1 MNVKEQKQKMNF
13 DFSRKSLGSIIVL
26 SGPSGVGKSTIIKKV
41 RERMPELRFSV
52 SCTTRPM
59 RKGEVNDVDYHFLS
73 KDEFMLRREAGDFI
87 ESAEVFANCYGTLKS
102 EVMSIAENGENV
114 VLDIDVQG
122 ALQIMEKA
130 ENDSMLAK
138 EVEFIFIV
146 PPSLDELE
154 RRLRSRAT
162 DSEEQ
167 ITLRLGKAA
176 HELSFW
182 QKYEWLIVN
191 DDADNAAEKLY
202 QLIKNFS
209 CAVKKH

>member
-1 MNVKEQKQKMNF
+1 MNL
-13 DFSRKSLGSIIVL
+13 DFSSKVLGSIIVL

-41 RERMPELRFSV
+41 REKMPDLRFSV
-52 SCTTRPM
+52 SCTTRSP
-59 RKGEVNDVDYHFLS
+59 RNGETPDVDYHFLS
-73 KDEFMLRREAGDFI
+73 KDEFLRCREAGDFI
-87 ESAEVFANCYGTLKS
+87 ESAEVFANYYGTLKS

-130 ENDSMLAK
+130 ENDPMLAK

-146 PPSLDELE
+146 PPSMDELE

-182 QKYEWLIVN
+182 EKYEWLIVN
-191 DDADNAAEKLY
+191 DDADAAAEKLY
-202 QLIKNFS
+202 WLIRNFN
-209 CAVKKH
+209 CAVKKR

>member
-1 MNVKEQKQKMNF
+1 
-13 DFSRKSLGSIIVL
+13 
-26 SGPSGVGKSTIIKKV
+26 
-41 RERMPELRFSV
+41 
-52 SCTTRPM
+52 M
-59 RKGEVNDVDYHFLS
+59 RKGLLFIISGPAGSGKGTVVKKILEKHPDVKLSISMTTRAPRPIETPDVDYHFLS
-73 KDEFMLRREAGDFI
+73 KDEFLRRRAAGDFI
-87 ESAEVFANCYGTLKS
+87 ESAEVFANYYGTLKS

-130 ENDSMLAK
+130 ENDPMLAK

-146 PPSLDELE
+146 PPSMDELE

-182 QKYEWLIVN
+182 EKYEWLIVN
-191 DDADNAAEKLY
+191 DDADAAAEKLY
-202 QLIKNFS
+202 WLIRNFN
-209 CAVKKH
+209 CAVKKR

>member
-1 MNVKEQKQKMNF
+1 MNL
-13 DFSRKSLGSIIVL
+13 DFSSKPLGSIIVL

-41 RERMPELRFSV
+41 REKMPDLRFSV

-59 RKGEVNDVDYHFLS
+59 RNGETPDVDYHFLS
-73 KDEFMLRREAGDFI
+73 KEEFLRRREAGDFI
-87 ESAEVFANCYGTLKS
+87 ESAEVFANFYGTLKS
-102 EVMSIAENGENV
+102 EVMSIAEKGENV

-122 ALQIMEKA
+122 ALQIMDKA
-130 ENDSMLAK
+130 KNDPMLAK

-146 PPSLDELE
+146 SPSIAELE

-167 ITLRLGKAA
+167 ISLRLGKAA

-182 QKYEWLIVN
+182 EKYEWLIVN
-191 DDADNAAEKLY
+191 DNADDAADKLY
-202 QLIKNFS
+202 NLINNFA
-209 CAVKKH
+209 CAVRKR

>member
-1 MNVKEQKQKMNF
+1 MSEII
-13 DFSRKSLGSIIVL
+13 DFSGKTLGSIIVL

-41 RERMPELRFSV
+41 RERMPDLRFSV

-59 RKGEVNDVDYHFLS
+59 RNGETADVDYHFLS
-73 KDEFMLRREAGDFI
+73 REEFLRRREAGDFI

-122 ALQIMEKA
+122 ALQIMDKA
-130 ENDSMLAK
+130 ASDPMLAK

-146 PPSLDELE
+146 PPSMEELE

-182 QKYEWLIVN
+182 QKYSWLIVN
-191 DDADNAAEKLY
+191 DDADIAAEKLY

-209 CAVKKH
+209 CAVKKR

>member
-1 MNVKEQKQKMNF
+1 MEKI
-13 DFSRKSLGSIIVL
+13 DFSAKSPGSIIVL

-41 RERMPELRFSV
+41 REKMPELRFSV

-59 RKGEVNDVDYHFLS
+59 RQGEVADVDYHFLS
-73 KDEFMLRREAGDFI
+73 REEFIRRRENGDFI
-87 ESAEVFANCYGTLKS
+87 ESADVFANCYGTLKS
-102 EVMSIAENGENV
+102 EVMSIAGNGENV

-122 ALQIMEKA
+122 ALQIMDKA
-130 ENDSMLAK
+130 ANDPALAK

-146 PPSLDELE
+146 PPSMEELE

-167 ITLRLGKAA
+167 ITLRLSKAA

-182 QKYEWLIVN
+182 RKYEWLIVN
-191 DDADNAAEKLY
+191 DDADSAAERLY
-202 QLIKNFS
+202 WMIKNFS
-209 CAVKKH
+209 LAVKKY

>member
-1 MNVKEQKQKMNF
+1 M
-13 DFSRKSLGSIIVL
+13 RHVL
-26 SGPSGVGKSTIIKKV
+26 LAVSGPSGVGKGTVVKKLIKKRTDV
-41 RERMPELRFSV
+41 VESI
-52 SCTTRPM
+52 SCTTRAP
-59 RKGEVNDVDYHFLS
+59 REGEVHGREYYFLS
-73 KDEFMLRREAGDFI
+73 KDEFLRRREAGDFI
-87 ESAEVFANCYGTLKS
+87 ESAEVFANYYGTLKS

-130 ENDSMLAK
+130 ENDPMLAK

-146 PPSLDELE
+146 PPSMDELE

-182 QKYEWLIVN
+182 EKYEWLIVN
-191 DDADNAAEKLY
+191 DDADAAAEKLY
-202 QLIKNFS
+202 WLIRNFN
-209 CAVKKH
+209 CAVKKR

>member
-1 MNVKEQKQKMNF
+1 MNL
-13 DFSRKSLGSIIVL
+13 DFSSKVLGSIIVL

-41 RERMPELRFSV
+41 REKMPDLRFSV
-52 SCTTRPM
+52 SCTTRSP
-59 RKGEVNDVDYHFLS
+59 RNGETPDVDYHFLS
-73 KDEFMLRREAGDFI
+73 KDEFLRRREAGDFI
-87 ESAEVFANCYGTLKS
+87 ESAEVFANYYGTLKS

-114 VLDIDVQG
+114 VRDIDVQG

-130 ENDSMLAK
+130 ENDPMLAK

-146 PPSLDELE
+146 PPSMDELE

-182 QKYEWLIVN
+182 EKYEWLIVN
-191 DDADNAAEKLY
+191 DDADAAAEKLY
-202 QLIKNFS
+202 WLIKNFN
-209 CAVKKH
+209 CAVKKR

>member
-1 MNVKEQKQKMNF
+1 MKTI
-13 DFSRKSLGSIIVL
+13 DFEAKKLGSIIVL
-26 SGPSGVGKSTIIKKV
+26 SGPSGVGKSTIIRKV
-41 RERMPELRFSV
+41 REKMPDLRFSV

-59 RKGEVNDVDYHFLS
+59 RNGETQDVDYHFLS
-73 KDEFMLRREAGDFI
+73 REEFIRRREAGDFI
-87 ESAEVFANCYGTLKS
+87 ESADVFANCYGTLKS

-130 ENDSMLAK
+130 EKDPLLAR

-146 PPSLDELE
+146 PPSLEELE

-167 ITLRLGKAA
+167 ISLRLGKAA

-182 QKYEWLIVN
+182 NKYEWLIVN
-191 DDADNAAEKLY
+191 DDADSAAERLY
-202 QLIKNFS
+202 WLIKNFS
-209 CAVKKH
+209 AAVKKY

>member
-1 MNVKEQKQKMNF
+1 MEKML
-13 DFSRKSLGSIIVL
+13 DFNSKPLGSIIVL

-59 RKGEVNDVDYHFLS
+59 RNGEVPDVDYHFLS
-73 KDEFMLRREAGDFI
+73 REEFMRRKEAGDFI
-87 ESAEVFANCYGTLKS
+87 ESADVFANCYGTLKS
-102 EVMSIAENGENV
+102 EVMSIAEKGENV

-122 ALQIMEKA
+122 ALQIMDKA
-130 ENDSMLAK
+130 ASDPLLAK

-146 PPSLDELE
+146 PPSMDELE

-167 ITLRLGKAA
+167 INLRLGKAA

-182 QKYEWLIVN
+182 DKYEWLIIN
-191 DDADNAAEKLY
+191 DDADTAAERLY
-202 QLIKNFS
+202 QLILNFS
-209 CAVKKH
+209 LAVRKR

>member
-1 MNVKEQKQKMNF
+1 MNL
-13 DFSRKSLGSIIVL
+13 DFSTQTLGSIIVL

-41 RERMPELRFSV
+41 REKMPDLRFSV

-59 RKGEVNDVDYHFLS
+59 RNGETPDVDYHFLS
-73 KDEFMLRREAGDFI
+73 KEEFLRRKEAGDFI

-102 EVMSIAENGENV
+102 EVMSIAEKGENV

-130 ENDSMLAK
+130 ANDPMLAK

-146 PPSLDELE
+146 PPSMTELE

-191 DDADNAAEKLY
+191 DNADDAAEKLY
-202 QLIKNFS
+202 QLIKNFA
-209 CAVKKH
+209 CAVKKR

>member
-1 MNVKEQKQKMNF
+1 MEKML
-13 DFSRKSLGSIIVL
+13 DFTSKPLGSIIVL

-59 RKGEVNDVDYHFLS
+59 RNGEVPDVDYHFLS
-73 KDEFMLRREAGDFI
+73 REEFMRRKEAGDFI
-87 ESAEVFANCYGTLKS
+87 ESADVFANCYGTLKS
-102 EVMSIAENGENV
+102 EVMSIAEKGENV

-122 ALQIMEKA
+122 ALQIMDKA
-130 ENDSMLAK
+130 ASDPLLAK

-146 PPSLDELE
+146 PPSMDELE

-167 ITLRLGKAA
+167 INLRLGKAA

-182 QKYEWLIVN
+182 DKYEWLIIN
-191 DDADNAAEKLY
+191 DDADTAAERLY
-202 QLIKNFS
+202 QLILNFS
-209 CAVKKH
+209 LAVRKR

>member
-1 MNVKEQKQKMNF
+1 MSEII
-13 DFSRKSLGSIIVL
+13 DFSGKTLGSIIVL

-41 RERMPELRFSV
+41 RERMPDLRFSV

-59 RKGEVNDVDYHFLS
+59 RNGETADVDYHFLS
-73 KDEFMLRREAGDFI
+73 REEFLRRRETGDFI

-122 ALQIMEKA
+122 ALQIMDKA
-130 ENDSMLAK
+130 ASDPMLAK

-146 PPSLDELE
+146 PPSMEELE

-182 QKYEWLIVN
+182 QKYSWLIVN
-191 DDADNAAEKLY
+191 DDADIAAEKLY

-209 CAVKKH
+209 CAVKKR

>member
-1 MNVKEQKQKMNF
+1 MNL
-13 DFSRKSLGSIIVL
+13 DFSSKPLGSIIVL

-41 RERMPELRFSV
+41 REKMPDLRFSV

-59 RKGEVNDVDYHFLS
+59 RNGETSDVDYHFLS
-73 KDEFMLRREAGDFI
+73 KEEFLRRREAGDFI
-87 ESAEVFANCYGTLKS
+87 ESAEVFANFYGTLKS
-102 EVMSIAENGENV
+102 EVMSIAEKGENV

-122 ALQIMEKA
+122 ALQIMDKA
-130 ENDSMLAK
+130 KNDPMLAK

-146 PPSLDELE
+146 PPSMAELE

-167 ITLRLGKAA
+167 ISLRLGKAA

-182 QKYEWLIVN
+182 EKYEWLIVN
-191 DDADNAAEKLY
+191 DNADDAADKLY
-202 QLIKNFS
+202 NLINNFA
-209 CAVKKH
+209 CAVRKR

>member
-1 MNVKEQKQKMNF
+1 MNL
-13 DFSRKSLGSIIVL
+13 DFSSKVLGSIIVL

-41 RERMPELRFSV
+41 REKMPDLRFSV
-52 SCTTRPM
+52 SCTTRSP
-59 RKGEVNDVDYHFLS
+59 RNGETPDVDYHFLS
-73 KDEFMLRREAGDFI
+73 KDEFLRRREAGDFI
-87 ESAEVFANCYGTLKS
+87 ESAEVFANYYGTLKS

-130 ENDSMLAK
+130 ENDPMLAK

-146 PPSLDELE
+146 PPSMDELE

-182 QKYEWLIVN
+182 EKYEWLIVN
-191 DDADNAAEKLY
+191 DDADAAAEKLY
-202 QLIKNFS
+202 WLIRNFN
-209 CAVKKH
+209 CAVKKR

>member
-1 MNVKEQKQKMNF
+1 MNL
-13 DFSRKSLGSIIVL
+13 DFSSKVLGSIIVL

-41 RERMPELRFSV
+41 REKMPDLRFSV
-52 SCTTRPM
+52 SCTTRSP
-59 RKGEVNDVDYHFLS
+59 RNGETPDVDYHFLS
-73 KDEFMLRREAGDFI
+73 KDEFLRRREAGDFI
-87 ESAEVFANCYGTLKS
+87 ESAEVFANYYGTLKS

-130 ENDSMLAK
+130 ENDPMLAK

-146 PPSLDELE
+146 PPSMDELE

-182 QKYEWLIVN
+182 EKYEWLIVN
-191 DDADNAAEKLY
+191 DDADAAAEKLY
-202 QLIKNFS
+202 WLIKNFN
-209 CAVKKH
+209 CAVKKR

>member
-1 MNVKEQKQKMNF
+1 MNL
-13 DFSRKSLGSIIVL
+13 DFNSKVLGSIIVL

-41 RERMPELRFSV
+41 REKMPDLRFSV
-52 SCTTRPM
+52 SCTTRSP
-59 RKGEVNDVDYHFLS
+59 RNGETPDVDYHFLS
-73 KDEFMLRREAGDFI
+73 KDEFLRRRAAGDFI
-87 ESAEVFANCYGTLKS
+87 ESAEVFANYYGTLKS

-130 ENDSMLAK
+130 ENDPMLAK

-146 PPSLDELE
+146 PPSMDELE

-182 QKYEWLIVN
+182 EKYEWLIVN
-191 DDADNAAEKLY
+191 DDADAAAEKLY
-202 QLIKNFS
+202 WLIRNFN
-209 CAVKKH
+209 CAVKKR

>member
-1 MNVKEQKQKMNF
+1 MSENI
-13 DFSRKSLGSIIVL
+13 DFSGKVYGSIIVL

-41 RERMPELRFSV
+41 RERMPDLRFSV

-59 RKGEVNDVDYHFLS
+59 RNGETPDVDYHFLS
-73 KDEFMLRREAGDFI
+73 KEEFLRRKEAGDFI
-87 ESAEVFANCYGTLKS
+87 ESADVFANCYGTLKS

-122 ALQIMEKA
+122 ALQIMDKA
-130 ENDSMLAK
+130 SKDAELAK

-146 PPSLDELE
+146 PPSMNELE

-167 ITLRLGKAA
+167 ISLRLGKAA

-182 QKYEWLIVN
+182 QKYDWLIVN
-191 DDADNAAEKLY
+191 DDADSAAEKLY
-202 QLIKNFS
+202 QLINNFS
-209 CAVKKH
+209 CAVKKR

>member
-1 MNVKEQKQKMNF
+1 MDL
-13 DFSRKSLGSIIVL
+13 DFSSKPLGSIIVL

-41 RERMPELRFSV
+41 REKMPDLRFSV

-59 RKGEVNDVDYHFLS
+59 RNGETPDVDYHFLS
-73 KDEFMLRREAGDFI
+73 KEEFLRRKEAGDFI
-87 ESAEVFANCYGTLKS
+87 ESAEVFANFYGTLKS

-122 ALQIMEKA
+122 ALQIMDKA
-130 ENDSMLAK
+130 KNDPMLAK

-146 PPSLDELE
+146 PPSMAELE

-167 ITLRLGKAA
+167 ISLRLGKAA

-182 QKYEWLIVN
+182 EKYEWLIVN
-191 DDADNAAEKLY
+191 DNADDAADKLY
-202 QLIKNFS
+202 NLINNFA
-209 CAVKKH
+209 CAVRKR

>member
-1 MNVKEQKQKMNF
+1 MNL
-13 DFSRKSLGSIIVL
+13 DFNSKVLGSIIVL

-41 RERMPELRFSV
+41 REKMPDLRFSV
-52 SCTTRPM
+52 SCTTRPP
-59 RKGEVNDVDYHFLS
+59 RTGEKADVDYHFLS
-73 KDEFMLRREAGDFI
+73 KEEFLRRRENGDFI
-87 ESAEVFANCYGTLKS
+87 ESAEVFANYYGTLKS

-130 ENDSMLAK
+130 KNDSMLAK

-146 PPSLDELE
+146 PPSMAELE

-182 QKYEWLIVN
+182 EKYEWLIVN
-191 DDADNAAEKLY
+191 DDADSAAEKLY
-202 QLIKNFS
+202 QLISNFS
-209 CAVKKH
+209 CSVKKR

>member
-1 MNVKEQKQKMNF
+1 
-13 DFSRKSLGSIIVL
+13 
-26 SGPSGVGKSTIIKKV
+26 
-41 RERMPELRFSV
+41 
-52 SCTTRPM
+52 
-59 RKGEVNDVDYHFLS
+59 
-73 KDEFMLRREAGDFI
+73 
-87 ESAEVFANCYGTLKS
+87 
-102 EVMSIAENGENV
+102 MSIAENGENV

-122 ALQIMEKA
+122 ALQIMDKA
-130 ENDSMLAK
+130 ASDPMLAK

-146 PPSLDELE
+146 PPSMEELE

-182 QKYEWLIVN
+182 QKYSWLIVN
-191 DDADNAAEKLY
+191 DDADIAAEKLY

-209 CAVKKH
+209 CAVKKR

>member
-1 MNVKEQKQKMNF
+1 MNL
-13 DFSRKSLGSIIVL
+13 DFSSKPLGSIIVL

-41 RERMPELRFSV
+41 REKMPDLRFSV

-59 RKGEVNDVDYHFLS
+59 RNGETPDVDYHFLS
-73 KDEFMLRREAGDFI
+73 KEEFLRRREAGDFI
-87 ESAEVFANCYGTLKS
+87 ESAEVFANFYGTLKS
-102 EVMSIAENGENV
+102 EVMSIAEKGENV

-122 ALQIMEKA
+122 ALQIMDKA
-130 ENDSMLAK
+130 KNDPMLAK

-146 PPSLDELE
+146 PPSMAELE

-167 ITLRLGKAA
+167 ISLRLGKAA

-182 QKYEWLIVN
+182 EKYEWLIVN
-191 DDADNAAEKLY
+191 DNADDAADKLY
-202 QLIKNFS
+202 NLINNFA
-209 CAVKKH
+209 CAVRKR

>member
-1 MNVKEQKQKMNF
+1 MNL
-13 DFSRKSLGSIIVL
+13 DFNSKVLGSIIVL

-41 RERMPELRFSV
+41 REKMPDLRFSV
-52 SCTTRPM
+52 SCTTRPP
-59 RKGEVNDVDYHFLS
+59 RNGEKADVDYHFLS
-73 KDEFMLRREAGDFI
+73 KEEFLHRRENGDFI
-87 ESAEVFANCYGTLKS
+87 ESAEVFANYYGTLKS

-130 ENDSMLAK
+130 KNDSMLAK

-146 PPSLDELE
+146 PPSMAELE

-182 QKYEWLIVN
+182 EKYEWLIVN
-191 DDADNAAEKLY
+191 DDADIAAEKLY
-202 QLIKNFS
+202 QLINNFS
-209 CAVKKH
+209 CSVKKR

>member
-1 MNVKEQKQKMNF
+1 MNL
-13 DFSRKSLGSIIVL
+13 DFSSKVLGSIIVL

-41 RERMPELRFSV
+41 REKMPDLRFSV
-52 SCTTRPM
+52 SCTTRSP
-59 RKGEVNDVDYHFLS
+59 RNGETPDVDYHYLS
-73 KDEFMLRREAGDFI
+73 KDEFLRRREAGDFI
-87 ESAEVFANCYGTLKS
+87 ESAEVFANYYGTLKS

-130 ENDSMLAK
+130 ENDPMLAK

-146 PPSLDELE
+146 PPSMDELE

-167 ITLRLGKAA
+167 IILRLGKAA

-182 QKYEWLIVN
+182 EKYEWLIVN
-191 DDADNAAEKLY
+191 DDADAAAEKLY
-202 QLIKNFS
+202 WLIRNFN
-209 CAVKKH
+209 CAVKKR

>member
-1 MNVKEQKQKMNF
+1 MNNEL
-13 DFSRKSLGSIIVL
+13 DFTSKALGSIIVL

-41 RERMPELRFSV
+41 REKMPDLRFSV

-59 RKGEVNDVDYHFLS
+59 RTGEVQDRDYHFLS
-73 KDEFMLRREAGDFI
+73 KEEFMRRKEAGDFI
-87 ESAEVFANCYGTLKS
+87 ESADVFANCYGTLKS

-130 ENDSMLAK
+130 KNDPLLAK

-146 PPSLDELE
+146 PPSMTELE

-167 ITLRLGKAA
+167 ISLRLGKSA

-182 QKYEWLIVN
+182 NKYQWLIVN
-191 DDADNAAEKLY
+191 DDADTAAERLY
-202 QLIKNFS
+202 QLILSFAL
-209 CAVKKH
+209 AVKKR

>member
-1 MNVKEQKQKMNF
+1 MEKI
-13 DFSRKSLGSIIVL
+13 DFSAKGLGSIIVL

-41 RERMPELRFSV
+41 REKMPELRFSV

-59 RKGEVNDVDYHFLS
+59 RQGEVADVDYHFLS
-73 KDEFMLRREAGDFI
+73 KDEFLRRREAGDFI
-87 ESAEVFANCYGTLKS
+87 ESADVFANCYGTLKS

-122 ALQIMEKA
+122 ALQIMDKA
-130 ENDSMLAK
+130 AKDPLLAK

-146 PPSLDELE
+146 PPSMEELE

-167 ITLRLGKAA
+167 ITLRLSKAV

-191 DDADNAAEKLY
+191 DDADTAAEKLY
-202 QLIKNFS
+202 WLIRNFS
-209 CAVKKH
+209 LGVRKH

>member
-1 MNVKEQKQKMNF
+1 MNL
-13 DFSRKSLGSIIVL
+13 DFSSKVLGSIIVL

-41 RERMPELRFSV
+41 REKMPDLRFSV
-52 SCTTRPM
+52 SCTTRSP
-59 RKGEVNDVDYHFLS
+59 RNGETPDVDYHFLS
-73 KDEFMLRREAGDFI
+73 KDEFLRRRENGDFI
-87 ESAEVFANCYGTLKS
+87 ESAEVFANYYGTLKS
-102 EVMSIAENGENV
+102 EVMSIAEKGENV

-122 ALQIMEKA
+122 ALQIMDKA
-130 ENDSMLAK
+130 KNDPELAK

-146 PPSLDELE
+146 PPSTAELE

-182 QKYEWLIVN
+182 NKYEWLIVN
-191 DDADNAAEKLY
+191 DDADLAAEKLY
-202 QLIKNFS
+202 WLIRNFS
-209 CAVKKH
+209 CAVKKR

>member
-1 MNVKEQKQKMNF
+1 MKN
-13 DFSRKSLGSIIVL
+13 
-26 SGPSGVGKSTIIKKV
+26 
-41 RERMPELRFSV
+41 LRFSV

-59 RKGEVNDVDYHFLS
+59 RQGETADVDYHFLTRE
-73 KDEFMLRREAGDFI
+73 EFIRRRENGEFI

-130 ENDSMLAK
+130 KNDPLLAK

-146 PPSLDELE
+146 PPSMEELE

-182 QKYEWLIVN
+182 QKYEWLIIN
-191 DDADNAAEKLY
+191 DDADSAAERLY
-202 QLIKNFS
+202 QLINNFS
-209 CAVKKH
+209 CAVKKR

>member
-1 MNVKEQKQKMNF
+1 MNETI
-13 DFSRKSLGSIIVL
+13 DFSGKTLGSIIVL

-41 RERMPELRFSV
+41 RERMPDLRFSV

-59 RKGEVNDVDYHFLS
+59 RNGETADVDYHFLS
-73 KDEFMLRREAGDFI
+73 REEFLRRREAGDFI

-122 ALQIMEKA
+122 ALQIMDKA
-130 ENDSMLAK
+130 ASDLMLAK

-146 PPSLDELE
+146 PPSMEELE

-176 HELSFW
+176 HEISFW
-182 QKYEWLIVN
+182 QKYSWLIVN
-191 DDADNAAEKLY
+191 DDADVAAEKLY
-202 QLIKNFS
+202 QLINNFS
-209 CAVKKH
+209 CAVRKR